1 MLCSVLAAVLQRRGH
16 DVHFAMRTMVPLVEE
31 RLRQCGFGCRKLD
44 ARARVA
50 DELPELTSIIRGD
63 NVAATVVDHYEATAA
78 YFAGLRATGA
88 LLGAVDDLGDRD
100 LRALDWLLNQ
110 NLDADCLTYQ
120 TRPDGIR
127 LLGPRYCLVRP
138 QFRATRERCKRTFTV
153 TDANVLITLGGS
165 DVLPLAEAVLASLNE
180 VNRPLRLR
188 LILSGS
194 PGAPQGPN
202 VSRHELEILHNVAN
216 MADHMAWADVAV
228 NAGGSTCWELCCLG
242 VPMVV
247 HVLSRDQTLVAAAL
261 EKAGVCKRV
270 EGKQPGV
277 AKLVDQLLLDAA
289 GRAAMSAR
297 AMALVDGLGAER
309 AADSLEDS
317 LG

>member
-1 MLCSVLAAVLQRRGH
+1 MRCSVLAAVLQRRGH

-63 NVAATVVDHYEATAA
+63 
-78 YFAGLRATGA
+78 TGA